1 MVRATLAVFATLWAG
16 AAEAACRLALLLAL
30 DVSGSVDE
38 AEYVLQLAGVAQAL
52 EDSEVRHAL
61 MALPAAPVSLAVFE
75 WSSAGYQ
82 REVLGW
88 TSLSEEAD
96 IFAVAAH
103 LRGWRRAVAPEATGI
118 GAALRHAA
126 DVFNAGPICWRKT
139 LDVSGD
145 GKNNDW
151 PLPRD
156 IYADGLLAGVTV
168 NGLIVGQEWLRGGDE
183 RMLGVAEL
191 SAYYRANVIRGPGAF
206 VEVAIGYDDFANA
219 MTRKLLR
226 EVSAPELGGDAPLR
240 RLAER

>member
-1 MVRATLAVFATLWAG
+1 MVRAALAAIAALWAG

-38 AEYVLQLAGVAQAL
+38 GEYVLQLAGVAQAL
-52 EDSEVRHAL
+52 EDAEVRQAL
-61 MALPAAPVSLAVFE
+61 MALPEAPVSIAVFE

-88 TSLSEEAD
+88 TALGTDAD

-103 LRGWRRAVAPEATGI
+103 LRGWQRAVAPEATGI
-118 GAALRHAA
+118 GAALRHAVE
-126 DVFNAGPICWRKT
+126 VFGAAPPCWRQT

-156 IYADGLLAGVTV
+156 VYADGLLAGVTV
-168 NGLIVGQEWLRGGDE
+168 NGLIVGQELLHGGDE

-191 SAYYRANVIRGPGAF
+191 SSYYRANVIRGPGAF

-226 EVSAPELGGDAPLR
+226 EVSAPELGGTAPAR